1 MQDKHSLGRKTQA
14 SCHPPSSTAPTM
26 QAGSRQLF
34 LKYSNL
40 NENIKEIFRIFIL
53 LGKVLTASL
62 SECRESI
69 LLQMMDSSL

>member
-1 MQDKHSLGRKTQA
+1 
-14 SCHPPSSTAPTM
+14 M
-26 QAGSRQLF
+26 QAGSLQLF

-53 LGKVLTASL
+53 LVKVLTVSL
-62 SECRESI
+62 LECQKSI

>member
-1 MQDKHSLGRKTQA
+1 MFPPKENTGILP
-14 SCHPPSSTAPTM
+14 PPSSSAPATR
-26 QAGSRQLF
+26 AGSLQLF

-53 LGKVLTASL
+53 LVKVLTVSL
-62 SECRESI
+62 LECQKSI

>member
-1 MQDKHSLGRKTQA
+1 MQSQPPLPSKTK
-14 SCHPPSSTAPTM
+14 
-26 QAGSRQLF
+26 QAGSLSRHSTGRPASAPAII

-53 LGKVLTASL
+53 LVKVLTVSL
-62 SECRESI
+62 LECQKSI